1 MENMEKLKAKNIL
14 VTGGAGF
21 IGSHLVDELI
31 AGRHNVFVLDNLS
44 SGKKANINPKAK
56 FYKVDVRDKNILQ
69 ILKKEKIGGVF
80 HLAAQPIVDEA
91 RANPLETIETNIM
104 GTANVLE
111 ACRQKG
117 NLNFIVV
124 VSSDKAYGRAK
135 KLPYKEAQK
144 ICRGFKKTA
153 QVIDNIYYCPSCL
166 ISLSKKYEKKVG
178 GSLVLRTC
186 ERCGKF
192 FYTCKDLL
200 DLKKKSESSLIKT
213 PSQTR

>member
-1 MENMEKLKAKNIL
+1 MTCPSCGSVLIEKSARDHYKKYFKI
-14 VTGGAGF
+14 TQCKQCGG
-21 IGSHLVDELI
+21 IW
-31 AGRHNVFVLDNLS
+31 
-44 SGKKANINPKAK
+44 IN
-56 FYKVDVRDKNILQ
+56 
-69 ILKKEKIGGVF
+69 E
-80 HLAAQPIVDEA
+80 
-91 RANPLETIETNIM
+91 
-104 GTANVLE
+104 
-111 ACRQKG
+111 
-117 NLNFIVV
+117 
-124 VSSDKAYGRAK
+124 SDFK